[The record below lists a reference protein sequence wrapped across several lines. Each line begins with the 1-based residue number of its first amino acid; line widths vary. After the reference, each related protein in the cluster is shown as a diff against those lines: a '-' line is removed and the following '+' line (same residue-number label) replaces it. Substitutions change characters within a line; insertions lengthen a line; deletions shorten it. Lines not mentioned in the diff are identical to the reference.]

1 MSNYPSFLGEEASV
15 AQDLRG
21 ASPAAARRLVAL
33 TDDAALTRSLEE
45 LTATGIDV
53 SVVSNAEALCDEL
66 LQSNSTVAL
75 VDSTTLQDPL
85 EGLIDALA
93 TQFPDLRLLVAGHG
107 AVQTQLATRIARG
120 RVFRFVHKP
129 ASAQRLK
136 LFVDAASRPAEPQR
150 VSMTQTVEVLVDPQ
164 LAPARPERSRFTD
177 GRRSPPLLAISIIA
191 PIVIALGLYL
201 LWPDGEPPAVDAE
214 SVAAGGTQATG
225 PIGDLVRRADQAFAA
240 GRYVAADGSSAAE
253 LYRDAL
259 KLDANDASARA
270 GFDRSIDFGVRNA
283 EQALLAERIDEA
295 AGAVETLRLL
305 APANSRLAFLQSQID
320 KERARANQDAAQRQ
334 AFEARQV
341 QIRASLGQMEARLA
355 RGALLDPARDNALLH
370 FRAAEELG
378 PGDGVVRNARD
389 TLIAA
394 LLNAAD
400 ARLESADAAGA
411 TRLIDAAASVNSSAP
426 GLDPLRRRL
435 EQLRSEAAAAPAPQP
450 QDSAP
455 ATVAPEPPAP
465 AALEPQAPTVVS
477 AASLR
482 RVRSA
487 DPVYPQRAL
496 AQLVSGWV
504 DLEFTV
510 ATDGSVQDI
519 VVVAAEPAGT
529 FDAAAIAAVR
539 RWRYAPVVFNGAPVE
554 QRARQRVRFN
564 ARDKEPSR
572 QGSR

>member
-1 MSNYPSFLGEEASV
+1 M
-15 AQDLRG
+15 
-21 ASPAAARRLVAL
+21 
-33 TDDAALTRSLEE
+33 
-45 LTATGIDV
+45 
-53 SVVSNAEALCDEL
+53 
-66 LQSNSTVAL
+66 
-75 VDSTTLQDPL
+75 
-85 EGLIDALA
+85 
-93 TQFPDLRLLVAGHG
+93 
-107 AVQTQLATRIARG
+107 
-120 RVFRFVHKP
+120 
-129 ASAQRLK
+129 
-136 LFVDAASRPAEPQR
+136 
-150 VSMTQTVEVLVDPQ
+150 
-164 LAPARPERSRFTD
+164 
-177 GRRSPPLLAISIIA
+177 
-191 PIVIALGLYL
+191 
-201 LWPDGEPPAVDAE
+201 
-214 SVAAGGTQATG
+214 
-225 PIGDLVRRADQAFAA
+225 
-240 GRYVAADGSSAAE
+240 
-253 LYRDAL
+253 
-259 KLDANDASARA
+259 
-270 GFDRSIDFGVRNA
+270 
-283 EQALLAERIDEA
+283 
-295 AGAVETLRLL
+295 
-305 APANSRLAFLQSQID
+305 
-320 KERARANQDAAQRQ
+320 
-334 AFEARQV
+334 
-341 QIRASLGQMEARLA
+341 
-355 RGALLDPARDNALLH
+355 
-370 FRAAEELG
+370 
-378 PGDGVVRNARD
+378 RNARD

-435 EQLRSEAAAAPAPQP
+435 EQLRSRSRRGACAATAGFRTG
-450 QDSAP
+450 DC
-455 ATVAPEPPAP
+455 APEPPAP

-539 RWRYAPVVFNGAPVE
+539 RWRYAPVVLNGAPVE